1 MVDKTAATIK
11 LKVKNEQRCNVNV
24 LGLSLKIKLMK
35 LIKLQSKNEQRCD
48 VNVLGLS
55 LTIRLKKRIKTM
67 FKSLFKDPVFTM
79 PKWGFTLATGS
90 SWRFHN
96 SRQQR

>member
-35 LIKLQSKNEQRCD
+35 LIKLQSKMSKGAMSMSLDCPSES
-48 VNVLGLS
+48 GL
-55 LTIRLKKRIKTM
+55 
-67 FKSLFKDPVFTM
+67 
-79 PKWGFTLATGS
+79 
-90 SWRFHN
+90 
-96 SRQQR
+96 